1 MKITDGKKLQQYR
14 GSASLGKCHFRKSK
28 EGSTH
33 PQAKTGATTMSRN
46 STSSNER
53 IIYQRNTKCTTSR
66 KTILVFKELTK
77 TRSKWRNFVSSK
89 GVSDPIYK
97 SPSSGEPCKPNKNFK
112 PISFDSKPGNM
123 RVVGIATQ
131 KLEDRNSSRRISEQ
145 SFFVAKKDGENCP
158 VINLKKTKHI
168 CSLRRLQSGRFDYQD
183 PYFAIYYP
191 NMLGS
196 SG

>member
-1 MKITDGKKLQQYR
+1 MG
-14 GSASLGKCHFRKSK
+14 
-28 EGSTH
+28 
-33 PQAKTGATTMSRN
+33 
-46 STSSNER
+46 
-53 IIYQRNTKCTTSR
+53 
-66 KTILVFKELTK
+66 
-77 TRSKWRNFVSSK
+77 
-89 GVSDPIYK
+89 
-97 SPSSGEPCKPNKNFK
+97 
-112 PISFDSKPGNM
+112 
-123 RVVGIATQ
+123 VVGIAIQ